1 MLAVPRLCTLLLVT
15 VAALGLAAAPAAQ
28 ALQDEERNAYVIT
41 DSLYYYRGYD
51 WCGHISSLTLLYLQL

>member
-1 MLAVPRLCTLLLVT
+1 MLAVPLLYTLLLVT

-41 DSLYYYRGYD
+41 DSLYFYRGYD
-51 WCGHISSLTLLYLQL
+51 WCDHVVAQL